1 MNNEGFELVQAGQYD
16 SARPILRRAVV
27 ALNGFG
33 TLDEAYAS
41 YNLAFARFA
50 SGRCDGVIGLLDR
63 SERIQ
68 GEREEIDQ
76 LRSEWERRC
85 VAADDDEDGE
95 AGRGNGKGNGKRKGD
110 ED

>member
-1 MNNEGFELVQAGQYD
+1 VQAGQYD
-16 SARPILRRAVV
+16 AARPLLRRAVV
-27 ALNGFG
+27 ALSGAG

-68 GEREEIDQ
+68 GERDEIDQ
-76 LRSEWERRC
+76 LRGDWESRC
-85 VAADDDEDGE
+85 VQDDEEGQ
-95 AGRGNGKGNGKRKGD
+95 AGRGDGKGNGKRKGD
-110 ED
+110 D